1 MSRSR
6 TIRLAAVVFGFLF
19 PLLGCQ
25 GLPHGGAS
33 VEGFEFKI
41 LTDATSVR
49 TRLGEYLEG
58 YLAEYDSDLEK
69 HRVFMALDIQK
80 YVKGERLTVRG
91 SFTEDSV
98 RLSYGDQT
106 DANFPVFHIL
116 RAEPSMVEKKME
128 QETPPHMAF

>member
-6 TIRLAAVVFGFLF
+6 TIRLAAVLFGFLL

-33 VEGFEFKI
+33 AEGFEVKI
-41 LTDATSVR
+41 LTDVTSVR

-58 YLAEYDSDLEK
+58 YLAEYDSHLEK

-91 SFTEDSV
+91 RFVDDSV
-98 RLSYGDQT
+98 RISYGDQMNT
-106 DANFPVFHIL
+106 EVPVFRIL
-116 RAEPSMVEKKME
+116 RAAPAPPEKKLE
-128 QETPPHMAF
+128 P

>member
-6 TIRLAAVVFGFLF
+6 RIHLAAVLFGFLL

-33 VEGFEFKI
+33 VEGFEVKI
-41 LTDATSVR
+41 LTDAISVR

-58 YLAEYDSDLEK
+58 YLAEYDSRLEK
-69 HRVFMALDIQK
+69 HRVFMALEIQK

-91 SFTEDSV
+91 RFVDDSV
-98 RLSYGDQT
+98 RIAFGDQW
-106 DANFPVFHIL
+106 DAEVPVFHIL
-116 RAEPSMVEKKME
+116 RAGPASPEKKLG
-128 QETPPHMAF
+128 P